1 MKVLRWILIFV
12 LAVSCTIGFS
22 LPIPAQNAVSLI
34 SSDLASSGD
43 DSSLSVLRFDPARVK
58 AALDQGDV
66 AGAVELLELGWK
78 QQYETYY
85 EGRMR
90 SRLLSADEIARSLTR
105 IANLTKKRTA
115 LIYSIS
121 LPDALEVVLLLPNGN
136 LSHHRI
142 ADANETA
149 LTETIRIYRTG
160 IVNVNSQPEDY
171 LSAAQQLYQWII
183 APLQSE
189 LQAQQ
194 IDNLIF
200 CLGKGLRSVP
210 MAALHDGQQF
220 LVEQYSLGVIPAFNL
235 LDPHPSILRGT
246 RVLAMG
252 ASQFETETP
261 LPAVPIEINT
271 IRDLWQGESWLNQ
284 SFTLEQLKTRRSAYP
299 FGIIHLATH
308 ATFAPGSVQKSYIQ
322 FWDQA
327 LRIDQLG
334 EMNLRSPIV
343 QLLVLSA
350 CRTAL
355 GDPNA
360 ELGFA
365 GLAVQ
370 SGAKA
375 ALASLWS
382 VSDAGTL
389 VMMVNFYQQ
398 LKNVSIKAE
407 ALRQSQLA
415 MLRGQLHLQ
424 SSPIQRAIDETSLPA
439 DLQNTVKDDLSH
451 PYYWAAFT
459 MIGNPW

>member
-1 MKVLRWILIFV
+1 MKVLRWILIFT
-12 LAVSCTIGFS
+12 LAVGCTIGFS
-22 LPIPAQNAVSLI
+22 LPLSAQNPASPAP
-34 SSDLASSGD
+34 SSPASSSED
-43 DSSLSVLRFDPARVK
+43 NSLSVLRFDPERVK

-66 AGAVELLELGWK
+66 AGAVGLLELGWK
-78 QQYETYY
+78 QQYETYN
-85 EGRMR
+85 EGKIR
-90 SRLLSADEIARSLTR
+90 SQLLSADEIASSLTR
-105 IANLTKKRTA
+105 IATLTGKRTA
-115 LIYSIS
+115 LVYSIS
-121 LPDALEVVLLLPNGN
+121 LRDALEVILLLPNGQ

-142 ADANETA
+142 ADASETA
-149 LTETIRIYRTG
+149 LTETIRTYRTG
-160 IVNVNSQPEDY
+160 IVNVNSQPSDY
-171 LSAAQQLYQWII
+171 LSAAQQLYRWII
-183 APLQSE
+183 APLQPDLE
-189 LQAQQ
+189 AQQ

-235 LDPHPSILRGT
+235 LDRHPSRLKGT
-246 RVLAMG
+246 KVLAMG
-252 ASQFETETP
+252 ASQFQTETP

-327 LRIDQLG
+327 LRLDQLG

-398 LKNVSIKAE
+398 LKNSSIKAE
-407 ALRQSQLA
+407 ALRQAQLA

-424 SSPIQRAIDETSLPA
+424 SPPIQRAIGETSLPD
-439 DLQNTVKDDLSH
+439 DLQSNIQDDLSH

>member
-1 MKVLRWILIFV
+1 MKFLRWILVFV
-12 LAVSCTIGFS
+12 LAIGCTIGFS
-22 LPIPAQNAVSLI
+22 LPLHAQNPASPVP
-34 SSDLASSGD
+34 SSDE
-43 DSSLSVLRFDPARVK
+43 SSLSVLRFDPERFK
-58 AALDQGDV
+58 ATLDQGRI
-66 AGAVELLELGWK
+66 AEAVGLLERGWN

-85 EGRMR
+85 EEKLR
-90 SRLLSADEIARSLTR
+90 SQLLSTDEIATSLTR
-105 IANLTKKRTA
+105 ITALTGKRTA
-115 LIYSIS
+115 LIYAIS
-121 LPDALEVVLLLPNGN
+121 LPNALEVILLLPNGQ

-149 LTETIRIYRTG
+149 LTETLRIYRTG
-160 IVNVNSQPEDY
+160 IANVNSQPNDY
-171 LSAAQQLYQWII
+171 LPAAQQIYRWLI
-183 APLQSE
+183 APLQSD
-189 LQAQQ
+189 LKAQQ

-220 LVEQYSLGVIPAFNL
+220 LVEQYSLGIIPAFNL
-235 LDPHPSILRGT
+235 LDRNPSRLLGT

-252 ASQFETETP
+252 ASQFQTETP
-261 LPAVPIEINT
+261 LPAVPIEINAV
-271 IRDLWQGESWLNQ
+271 RDLWEGESWLNQ
-284 SFTLEQLKTRRSAYP
+284 SFTVEQLNARRSVYP

-308 ATFAPGSVQKSYIQ
+308 AAFAPGSVQKSYIQ
-322 FWDQA
+322 FWDQE
-327 LRIDQLG
+327 LRLDQLS
-334 EMNLRSPIV
+334 EMNLRLPVV

-389 VMMVNFYQQ
+389 AMMVSFYQQ
-398 LKNVSIKAE
+398 LKTAPIKAE
-407 ALRQSQLA
+407 ALQQTQLA
-415 MLRGQLHLQ
+415 MLRRQLHMQ
-424 SSPIQRAIDETSLPA
+424 SAPVQRAIEKAPLSA
-439 DLQNTVKDDLSH
+439 DLQDAIESDLSH